1 MPCQTDGDQEE
12 DSPYPS
18 TFLSKADTHIRA
30 QSRCSI
36 AAAAALASLTRGKRK
51 VWQQCWTGVLEETAR
66 YFEQFLEQL
75 LEHTFEPLEW
85 VIMAISLTPTCTP
98 PETMQ
103 CFEVLVILFS
113 GCQRVRLVKAMNVQ
127 KEVLARSLISI
138 SNTRMLLQVVEA
150 GLSLSEQLKEHE
162 QCCFG
167 AASVQ

>member
-36 AAAAALASLTRGKRK
+36 AAAAALASLTRGERK
-51 VWQQCWTGVLEETAR
+51 VAAVLDRCAGRDSALLRAVSGAASRAHFRALGVGDYGDFTYTNVQA
-66 YFEQFLEQL
+66 
-75 LEHTFEPLEW
+75 
-85 VIMAISLTPTCTP
+85 P

-138 SNTRMLLQVVEA
+138 SNTRLLLQVVKV